1 MWRSA
6 EDAQVAISDGS
17 ESDQFT
23 VLNVLPKE
31 ITYFTEG
38 GNLISLATVA
48 ETSSIKTLSK

>member
-23 VLNVLPKE
+23 VLNVFLG
-31 ITYFTEG
+31 YFTEG